1 MKFAYVSIQPTILPV
16 LILNITYVLLLPAS
30 KLAENG
36 FRVTVTNYNKENVSQ
51 IAIVFL
57 LVAVQKDSYHC
68 YMYFFLFL

>member
-1 MKFAYVSIQPTILPV
+1 MKFAYVSTQPTILPV
-16 LILNITYVLLLPAS
+16 LILNIPHVLFLPAS

-51 IAIVFL
+51 IAI